1 MSEPGPKAI
10 LQAASGLEEVP
21 QPWGPCWTL
30 QGWED
35 TERRAERQHAAF
47 PLCLWAS
54 SPWDPGPLHT
64 ASWGS
69 DVLPPPPGWAWSCRL
84 APTPACGRLR
94 TVFLL
99 PGRTQLGPSGGRESS
114 RRYLPSRPVPYV
126 PGPAPS
132 LGSVFPRG

>member
-35 TERRAERQHAAF
+35 AEQRAKRQHAAF

-99 PGRTQLGPSGGRESS
+99 LAGLSWGLLVGESLAGTICHLAPCLMFQV
-114 RRYLPSRPVPYV
+114 LP
-126 PGPAPS
+126 
-132 LGSVFPRG
+132 LL